1 MVKLVTRDRLL
12 LEILETVREWNVVKV
27 DENK

>member
-1 MVKLVTRDRLL
+1 MVELVTRDRLL